1 MLYGSLNIDFKN
13 IHAILITHEHIDHTK
28 SLSTIAKKYNIPIY
42 TNEKTWNAIIN
53 NNNIN
58 SNNNIIFN
66 NEESFEI
73 GNLKIFPFSTPHDAA
88 DPCGFN
94 ISDGNKK
101 ISIATDLGNM
111 NSKILKHL
119 ENSSFIMLES
129 NYDPEVLKF
138 SSYPYSLKRRIAGPN
153 GHLENRATG
162 QTICK
167 LIDSGL
173 KDALLIHLS
182 KENNFPELAYK
193 TVLEEIQKGNFSENS
208 ININIAPRDNPS
220 SLFLVS

>member
-1 MLYGSLNIDFKN
+1 
-13 IHAILITHEHIDHTK
+13 
-28 SLSTIAKKYNIPIY
+28 
-42 TNEKTWNAIIN
+42 
-53 NNNIN
+53 
-58 SNNNIIFN
+58 
-66 NEESFEI
+66 
-73 GNLKIFPFSTPHDAA
+73 
-88 DPCGFN
+88 
-94 ISDGNKK
+94 
-101 ISIATDLGNM
+101 M

-138 SSYPYSLKRRIAGPN
+138 SSYPYSLKKRISGPN
-153 GHLENRATG
+153 GHLENQRAG

-167 LIDSGL
+167 LMNSGL

-193 TVLEEIQKGNFSENS
+193 TVIEEIQKSNLNENS
-208 ININIAPRDNPS
+208 ININVAPRDNPS